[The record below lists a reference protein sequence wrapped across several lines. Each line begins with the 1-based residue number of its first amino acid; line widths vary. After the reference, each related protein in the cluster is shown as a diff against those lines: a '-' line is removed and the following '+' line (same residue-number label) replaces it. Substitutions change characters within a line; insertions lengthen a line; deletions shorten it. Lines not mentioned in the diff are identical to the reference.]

1 MKIDLTKEQLSGAMD
16 RLELTRRSRR
26 TIMRTLR
33 YRNGSVLLGT
43 VGIFVAVQLLLMIP
57 LVVTDIDDVQIQTFL
72 KCGIPVLS
80 ILLLIHAFSILREA
94 ACARAFI
101 ELLAG
106 SGQMES

>member
-1 MKIDLTKEQLSGAMD
+1 MKIELTKEQLSGTMD
-16 RLELTRRSRR
+16 KLDLTRRSRR

-43 VGIFVAVQLLLMIP
+43 VGIFVALQLLLMIP

-80 ILLLIHAFSILREA
+80 ILLVIHALSIMREA
-94 ACARAFI
+94 ACARAFM
-101 ELLAG
+101 ELLAEG
-106 SGQMES
+106 GQSDS